1 MRRPM
6 MLGFGLLLGVLV
18 ALPALSLAATF
29 VWLRGAAQV
38 WLTNSTSVASGSSI
52 LSGPITLTSANYT
65 RADCE
70 LNVPAWT
77 GTVTANTGV
86 VVWLIRSVDA
96 IPNYEDGAAGTD
108 PARMPDMVFPLR
120 GGISSA
126 QRIILPNIEL
136 PRGLFKALVKN
147 DGTGAAMNG
156 ASTAWTL
163 TCTPFILQSS

>member
-6 MLGFGLLLGVLV
+6 ALALGILLLWAMPLW
-18 ALPALSLAATF
+18 AATF
-29 VWLRGAAQV
+29 VWLRGTAQV
-38 WLTNSTSVASGSSI
+38 WLTNSTNVASGSSI
-52 LSGPITLTSANYT
+52 LSGPITLSSANYT

-70 LNVPAWT
+70 LNVPAWST
-77 GTVTANTGV
+77 TVTANTAV
-86 VVWLIRSVDA
+86 VVWLIRSIDVT
-96 IPNYEDGAAGTD
+96 PNYEDGAAGTD

-120 GGISSA
+120 A
-126 QRIILPNIEL
+126 VNLPQRIIFPGIEL

-156 ASTAWTL
+156 ATTAWTL